1 MVQHDRTVVK
11 ECAEFAGDAELD
23 RARGH
28 QRAGIRAAVEQDA
41 PQRNPVERVMVVGSG
56 PRFVSGLSYYTN
68 ALANAMS
75 REYDTTV
82 VLMRRLLP
90 RRMYPG
96 ADRVGTPIAAL
107 HYPPEVRVYDGVDW
121 FWFPSMFRALWLL
134 SRRRPQVVTFQWWT
148 GAVAHS
154 YLVLALAARLVG
166 ARIILEMHEIQDT
179 GEAELPFVRRYTRLV
194 MALLVRLVDGF
205 VIHSEADR
213 KPLAETYPVGDKP
226 VEVILH
232 GPFAQYSSK
241 TDPPLRMAPVDCT
254 NLTFFGTIRPYKGLE
269 DLIRA
274 FERLEHPERFWLT
287 VVGETWEGWT
297 LPTELIRRSPWGSR
311 ITFVNRYVTDEE
323 AARWLAGADAL
334 VLPYRRSSAS
344 GPLHVGMALGLPVAV
359 SELPSLVEA
368 SAGYRGS
375 VFFTPGD
382 ADGLR
387 DTLETLAEMK
397 DTRYDDPLSWEQS
410 IRSYGELMDEITRVT
425 GASVR

>member
-1 MVQHDRTVVK
+1 MLGGAPEFVVCQRRGCGLVVQRHRTVVTAC
-11 ECAEFAGDAELD
+11 EGLSGD
-23 RARGH
+23 
-28 QRAGIRAAVEQDA
+28 
-41 PQRNPVERVMVVGSG
+41 PVERVMVVGSG
-56 PRFVSGLSYYTN
+56 PRFVSGISYYTN
-68 ALANAMS
+68 ALATAMS
-75 REYDTTV
+75 REYDTSV

-90 RRMYPG
+90 TRMYPG
-96 ADRVGTPIAAL
+96 ADRVGSPIAAL
-107 HYPPEVRVYDGVDW
+107 HYPPQVHVYDGVDW

-134 SRRRPQVVTFQWWT
+134 AKRRPQVATFQWWT

-179 GEAELPFVRRYTRLV
+179 GEVELPLVRRYTRLV
-194 MALLVRLVDGF
+194 MALLVHLVDGF

-213 KPLAETYPVGDKP
+213 VPLAETYPVGDKP
-226 VEVILH
+226 VQVILH

-241 TDPPLRMAPVDCT
+241 TAPPLRTAPTDCT
-254 NLTFFGTIRPYKGLE
+254 NLTYFGTIRPYKGLE

-274 FERLEHPERFWLT
+274 FEELEHPERFWLT

-297 LPTELIRRSPWGSR
+297 LPAELIRRSRWRGR
-311 ITFVNRYVTDEE
+311 ITFVNRYVTDDE

-359 SELPSLVEA
+359 TELSSLVEA

-375 VFFTPGD
+375 VFFAPGD
-382 ADGLR
+382 IGGLR
-387 DTLETLAEMK
+387 DSLETLAAMK
-397 DTRYDDPLSWEQS
+397 DTKYDDPVSWEQS
-410 IRSYGELMDEITRVT
+410 IRGYGELMDGITRTT
-425 GASVR
+425 GATVR